1 MGVLIKSGSGLMGKA
16 TAERG
21 VAVAAV
27 VAEVISEGNVA
38 EMGVASLPSFGLLA
52 AGMLAMLSGS
62 CGPEILVPCAAGEG
76 EIEVR
81 TK

>member
-1 MGVLIKSGSGLMGKA
+1 MGVLMKSGSGLIGKA

-52 AGMLAMLSGS
+52 AGMLAMLSES
-62 CGPEILVPCAAGEG
+62 CDPKILVP
-76 EIEVR
+76 V
-81 TK
+81 